1 MNSLDLE
8 ALMRRLR
15 TLTSGGLLVALTLA
29 AGGCGNDNN
38 TQPTPETVLSKPP
51 TKNGDNQAQIAGEPL
66 SQPLRVLVTRNGD
79 PAEQVTV
86 TWNTPDG
93 GELGA
98 ANSLTDGNGIA
109 QMTWTLGPAPGPQTA
124 RASVQ
129 GATNSPLVFTANAQD
144 PGSGGPPP
152 EAVTVNLLAT
162 AQFSPATVHVQV
174 GQAVTWLWAA
184 GATGHNVTPDDE
196 IPAPES
202 GAALFSAPH
211 SYTYTFNQ
219 AGTYRYYC
227 LAHGGPN
234 GVGMS
239 GVVIVDPVE

>member
-1 MNSLDLE
+1 M
-8 ALMRRLR
+8 
-15 TLTSGGLLVALTLA
+15 TWGGLVAALTLV
-29 AGGCGNDNN
+29 AGGCGDDNN

-51 TKNGDNQAQIAGEPL
+51 TKSGDNQIQIPGGPL

-98 ANSLTDGNGIA
+98 ANSLTDGNGVA
-109 QMTWTLGPAPGPQTA
+109 QMTWTLGPAPGSQTV
-124 RASVQ
+124 RASVP
-129 GATNSPLVFTANAQD
+129 GATNSPLIYTANAQD
-144 PGSGGPPP
+144 PGGGGPPP
-152 EAVTVNLLAT
+152 EAVTVNVLAT
-162 AQFSPATVHVQV
+162 NQFSPTTVHVQV
-174 GQAVTWLWAA
+174 GQAVTWLWGD
-184 GATGHNVTPDDE
+184 GATGHNVTPDNGE
-196 IPAPES
+196 TPPPES

-239 GVVIVDPVE
+239 GVVIVDPTE